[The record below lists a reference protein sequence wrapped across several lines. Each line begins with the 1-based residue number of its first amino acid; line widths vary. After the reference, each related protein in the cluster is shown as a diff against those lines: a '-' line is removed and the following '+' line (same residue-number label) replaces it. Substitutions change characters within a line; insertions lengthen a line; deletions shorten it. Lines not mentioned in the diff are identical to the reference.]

1 MNKEKIF
8 FVGSNKT
15 GTTSVH
21 RTFNKYDIS
30 SIHDARWVS
39 RSWDCDEEYFQRAT
53 VFSDGIRVAN
63 LSWLDQTFDAFFIL
77 NTRNVRDWVVSAWN
91 HRRRRTNRSPNE
103 YYEPEKERL
112 IQRILNRNIHHK
124 EVLDY
129 FIDRDNFMILNVVD
143 SADDVVVE
151 KLSKA
156 TGINIV
162 ALVRAHVHSETTEYV
177 KEPRE
182 AMEALRDLGIEPS
195 DYDNVILDI

>member
-1 MNKEKIF
+1 M
-8 FVGSNKT
+8 
-15 GTTSVH
+15 
-21 RTFNKYDIS
+21 
-30 SIHDARWVS
+30 
-39 RSWDCDEEYFQRAT
+39 
-53 VFSDGIRVAN
+53 
-63 LSWLDQTFDAFFIL
+63 
-77 NTRNVRDWVVSAWN
+77 
-91 HRRRRTNRSPNE
+91 
-103 YYEPEKERL
+103 
-112 IQRILNRNIHHK
+112 
-124 EVLDY
+124 LDY